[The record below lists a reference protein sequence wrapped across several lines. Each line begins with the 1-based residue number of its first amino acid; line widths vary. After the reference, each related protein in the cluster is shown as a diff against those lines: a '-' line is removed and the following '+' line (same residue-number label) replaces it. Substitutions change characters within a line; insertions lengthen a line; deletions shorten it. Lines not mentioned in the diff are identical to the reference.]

1 MPAFSAAVVVESLF
15 GLLEFSGP
23 QIVVLGLSLSASRRE
38 ILTRVKR

>member
-1 MPAFSAAVVVESLF
+1 MPAFSAAVFVESLF

-23 QIVVLGLSLSASRRE
+23 QVVVRGLSLSGRRRE